1 MTLATRR
8 QLLAGGAAAL
18 LAVPVALRAG
28 EARAQE
34 SADAASPARSGLE
47 ASAAG
52 EAGAMELALVAD
64 APSTPTGLAIS
75 PGGRVF
81 VMMPRFSAEVP
92 YTLGEVAEDG
102 SVRPYPDQA
111 TNDIVPDEP
120 QSHLF
125 HVPNGVFT
133 PDGHLWLL
141 DAGLPDGSGA
151 PVPGAPKLVEMDI
164 ELNRIL
170 RVVPLDPGVEPT
182 SSLNDLRVH
191 VADGVARAF
200 VTDQG
205 QDGKGA
211 ILAVDLG
218 NDRVV
223 RRLAGHSSTSS
234 GKGVAKYVEHR
245 RVVRQPT
252 PDAPPRDVQGGAN
265 GIALGADGRLYWA
278 PLMARHLYAVDAALL
293 LSEDADDAKIAAAVE
308 DLGEKGFTGGL
319 AADAENRVYLT
330 LQEQNAVGRRLP
342 DGRIE
347 VIASDPRLVW
357 ADTIVITAD
366 RWLYVSGAQVN
377 RRPEYNG
384 GEDRQK
390 PPYAILRVRIDAG
403 PAN

>member
-1 MTLATRR
+1 
-8 QLLAGGAAAL
+8 
-18 LAVPVALRAG
+18 
-28 EARAQE
+28 
-34 SADAASPARSGLE
+34 
-47 ASAAG
+47 
-52 EAGAMELALVAD
+52 MELALVAD

-75 PGGRVF
+75 PAGRVF
-81 VMMPRFSAEVP
+81 VMMPRFSADVP
-92 YTLGEVAEDG
+92 YTLGEVAADG
-102 SVRPYPDQA
+102 TVTPYPDQA
-111 TNDIVPDEP
+111 TNDIVPAEP
-120 QSHLF
+120 QRHLF

-141 DAGLPDGSGA
+141 DAGLPDGTGA
-151 PVPGAPKLVEMDI
+151 PVPGGAKLVEMDI
-164 ELNRIL
+164 EAGRIL

-191 VADGVARAF
+191 IADGVARAF

-211 ILAVDLG
+211 ILAVDLA

-234 GKGVAKYVEHR
+234 QPGLAKYVEHR
-245 RVVRQPT
+245 RVERRSG

-265 GIALGADGRLYWA
+265 GIALGPDGRRLYWA
-278 PLMARHLYAVDAALL
+278 PLMARHLYAVETDLL
-293 LSEDADDAKIAAAVE
+293 LREDADEGEIASAVE

-319 AADAENRVYLT
+319 AADAQDRVYLT

-347 VIASDPRLVW
+347 VIGSDPRLVW
-357 ADTIVITAD
+357 ADTIVITPD

-403 PAN
+403 PAA